1 MMSVKGLR
9 YVILGA
15 AVICAAVSCV
25 DDPRTEGKEVSATFT
40 ALSETFSFNSGD
52 MVALKNAPKP
62 FKASV
67 KSGKCSLKGNVI
79 QSEEYYAV
87 YPYDCLKYFSPDL
100 PISAIVT
107 VPTVQTAVKGSI
119 PDNLRI
125 ATAVASDDDRVFE
138 FSEKLSYL
146 KFTIGPDSGRI
157 RSISIISENE
167 RLSGD
172 CALDFRKGT
181 DVFPMPGSASNV
193 VLNAPGGVLEQGD
206 YYVAVLPGAIGEFSI
221 VYEDEKGRI
230 AMQGVYRSEMS
241 SGEILEMNPVK
252 DLIFEDRDHIVYST
266 MYTCSA
272 YASDV
277 YFRVMTSGPIQARV
291 IAGEDWLTVLE
302 TKAMDAHSVRV
313 AISENTGAM
322 RYGRLE
328 VTVQGSDSRIIYTI
342 VQAGTDE
349 HQYELLRDDLALL
362 YESTEGAGWRK
373 ADNWCT
379 EAPLSEWYGLRISGI
394 GGTSGMVATLQMGIN
409 GLSGI
414 LPESF
419 DDISFL
425 NQIDLSGNDISGNIP
440 SYAYELTYNNLSNN
454 RFTSISEAFEP
465 EDKPI
470 RTLMA
475 SGNQIGGSLP
485 ENLPYLPHLD
495 ILYLNDNKFE
505 GNVPESY
512 SLLLEKGADLRLNG
526 NRLSGNLPDKIRES
540 DVFRK
545 SAWTDILFQE
555 GEGFAFDN
563 LEIYSYTGRAF
574 DVNQDE
580 IGLYEYYKSHEYVV
594 YVDFKSSEELVPI
607 VDRWYRNYHDDGLG
621 VIATSSKLN
630 LSVMTEKYKLE
641 CLIARFITFLDS
653 HTSPVVLLA
662 DQTGRVLLDPSKCG
676 VDEISRFL
684 EDKYGPMEPEQ
695 EPEPEPVP
703 DPDPDVED
711 GMVTVLQSASE
722 GNGIDVVLMGDGYT
736 AREIYDGKY
745 ASAMNEAVEY
755 FFDIEPYSSYRHLFN
770 VYMVNV
776 ISKNGNALGTAY
788 GEGNSITG
796 DDALCFDYAGHALD
810 AQRLKNALVIV
821 VLDSDKFGG
830 STYMYPPQDGDWG
843 NGRAVAYIPKMPM
856 KIDFR
861 GLVQHEAGGHGFAKL
876 ADEYVSSSDVT
887 ITLDEIA
894 NICAYAE
901 YGWWKNVDFT
911 SDPEKVKWAHILSD
925 ERYAD
930 EPEGVYEGARNC
942 SHGIWRPT
950 YDSIMMDNKGSFN
963 APSREAIW
971 YRIHKLAYGSDWQY
985 DFEDFVKYDSVNR
998 LPEY

>member
-9 YVILGA
+9 YAIMAA

-25 DDPRTEGKEVSATFT
+25 DDPRTEGKEVSAAFT
-40 ALSETFSFNSGD
+40 ALSETFSFKSGD
-52 MVALKNAPKP
+52 KVAVRNAPKP

-100 PISAIVT
+100 PVSAIVT
-107 VPTVQTAVKGSI
+107 VPTVQTAVKDAI

-125 ATAVASDDDRVFE
+125 STASASDDDRIFE
-138 FSEKLSYL
+138 FSELPSYL
-146 KFTIGPDSGRI
+146 KFTIGPESGRI
-157 RSISIISENE
+157 KTISIISEYE

-172 CALDFRKGT
+172 CAVDFRKGT
-181 DVFPMPGSASNV
+181 EIFPMPNSASNV

-206 YYVAVLPGAIGEFSI
+206 YYIAALPGNFGDLCV

-230 AMQGVYRSEMS
+230 AMRNVYRSGRL
-241 SGEILEMNPVK
+241 SGEVVEMDLVK
-252 DLIFEDRDHIVYST
+252 DLVFEDRDHIVSST
-266 MYTCSA
+266 IYTCSA
-272 YASDV
+272 YANDV
-277 YFRVMTSGPIQARV
+277 YFNLITPGPVEARV
-291 IAGEDWLTVLE
+291 IDGEDWISVIE
-302 TKAMDAHSVRV
+302 TKAMDSYSVRV
-313 AISENTGAM
+313 AISENAGAM
-322 RYGRLE
+322 RYGRIE
-328 VTVQGSDSRIIYTI
+328 VTVQGRDTRIIYTI
-342 VQAGTDE
+342 VQLGTDKQQFE
-349 HQYELLRDDLALL
+349 VLRDDLSLL
-362 YESTEGAGWRK
+362 YETAEGDGWK
-373 ADNWCT
+373 NADNWCSD
-379 EAPLSEWYGLRISGI
+379 APLDEWYGLHMSDN
-394 GGTSGMVATLQMGIN
+394 GGGGMRLSLLMGGN
-409 GLSGI
+409 GLSGN
-414 LPESF
+414 LPERF
-419 DDISFL
+419 DDIPLIFQL
-425 NQIDLSGNDISGNIP
+425 NLSYNGISGNIP

-454 RFTSISEAFEP
+454 GFTSISDVTDP

-470 RTLMA
+470 RELRVN
-475 SGNQIGGSLP
+475 GNQIRGSLP

-495 ILYLNDNKFE
+495 ILYLNDNEFE

-512 SLLLEKGADLRLNG
+512 SLLLERDVALNLNG
-526 NRLSGNLPDKIRES
+526 NRLSGDLPDKIRES
-540 DVFRK
+540 DAFRK

-555 GEGFAFDN
+555 GEGFTFDN
-563 LEIYSYTGRAF
+563 LEIYSYTGSAL
-574 DVNQDE
+574 DVNQNE
-580 IGLYEYYKSHEYVV
+580 IDLSEYYKSHEYVL
-594 YVDFKSSEELVPI
+594 YVDFKSDEELVPI

-630 LSVMTEKYKLE
+630 LSVLTEKYKLE
-641 CLIARFITFLDS
+641 CLIARFVTFMDS
-653 HTSPVVLLA
+653 HSSPVILLA
-662 DQTGRVLLDPSKCG
+662 DPSGRIILDPSKCG

-695 EPEPEPVP
+695 EQDPEPGP
-703 DPDPDVED
+703 DPDPEVED
-711 GMVTVLQSASE
+711 GLVTVLQSASE

-776 ISKNGNALGTAY
+776 ISKNGNALGSAY

-876 ADEYVSSSDVT
+876 ADEYVSSSEVT

-942 SHGIWRPT
+942 SRGIWRPT

-971 YRIHKLAYGSDWQY
+971 YRIHKLAYGSDWLY

-998 LPEY
+998 HPEY